1 MAEEG
6 RRPPHPAE
14 KVEGPRPPH
23 PSPAQGGALD
33 GATRLA
39 GTVALITGAS
49 AGIGRYVAEGLAARG
64 AAVAGIARTPD
75 RLRTAMAEI
84 AAATGARTLAVAA
97 DVTDRA
103 AVDAAVARVAAELG
117 PVDLLVN
124 NAGSI
129 DGAEVPLWEAD
140 PDQWWQVVESQVR
153 GPFLLARAVV
163 PAMVACGGG
172 RVVGLASGLGTRGSD
187 VYSAYSAGK
196 SAQMRITEGI
206 ALAGAAHG
214 VRAFDLAP
222 GVVDTE
228 MTRAMPMHEG
238 RTEWTRPED
247 VVDLAVAIAAGELDA
262 WSGRFFRAGADD
274 LAILRATAPTGAGR
288 QLRLRPYGEDDPI
301 N

>member
-1 MAEEG
+1 VAE
-6 RRPPHPAE
+6 R
-14 KVEGPRPPH
+14 
-23 PSPAQGGALD
+23 L
-33 GATRLA
+33 LA
-39 GTVALITGAS
+39 GTVALVTGAS
-49 AGIGRYVAEGLAARG
+49 AGIGRHVAEGLAARG
-64 AAVAGIARTPD
+64 AAVAGLARSAD
-75 RLRTAMAEI
+75 RLTAAMAEV

-97 DVTDRA
+97 DVTDGDAVVA
-103 AVDAAVARVAAELG
+103 ALERVTAELG

-129 DGAEVPLWEAD
+129 DAAEVPLWEAD

-153 GPFLLARAVV
+153 GPFLLAHAVV
-163 PAMVACGGG
+163 PGMVARGSG
-172 RVVGLASGLGTRGSD
+172 RVIGLASGLGTRGSD

-206 ALAGAAHG
+206 ALAGAEHG

-228 MTRAMPMHEG
+228 MTRAMPMHAG

-247 VVDLAVAIAAGELDA
+247 VVDLVVAIATGELDA

-274 LAILRATAPTGAGR
+274 LATLRATTPTGAGR
-288 QLRLRPYGEDDPI
+288 QLRLRPYGDDDPI
-301 N
+301 G